1 MQMLKYISFQIK
13 TIGFIALLM
22 YQSYKVHAQQ
32 NIEKQGLNALFQK
45 DFATAERIFK
55 QLLASDSSNL
65 SAHLGMS
72 YVYYEQEQVLKQKQ
86 QYQVKYLNFESYF
99 ALLRKAYFHASRGAE
114 LFKQL
119 RDSEKDKEKKI
130 LNLTADAIQI
140 QQKSKIS
147 QEAYNLLT
155 NAPYRLS
162 YQKLYESNIYNR
174 YTEID
179 TLIALREA
187 LLQQCAD
194 FAKDYPT
201 SPYLKNVKEYRREI
215 LRDYTSLFSLRQF
228 GDRSGSNYEKFCH
241 LIATD
246 FDSMELKHIIPN
258 FYGAEFG
265 FNAKNYLT
273 HPNFIKLQSLA
284 KKYQVHVNQLLC
296 ELNLHHSGFGESKA
310 QLYDDFIRTFAP
322 QDIALVAV
330 QKIAHQYIQQKNW
343 RKAVTVFEKYKPLF
357 ANTDLSKQ
365 YPDHSFVV
373 NTKFDFDKMI
383 ALLSDKEE
391 DRKLVNLG
399 SGVNSKAKEYSP
411 VLSLDGSTLYF
422 ARKGANTG
430 EDIYVAEYQNGSWQ
444 AAFPLSP
451 KVNTKTHEVPLN
463 LSSDANTLFIYGNYI
478 EIPEFFYVKEKFLGK
493 GDLYFVKKKGVSSGQ
508 ILWDR
513 MQVLP
518 EPINSPN
525 YEAGFSMTTDGK
537 AVFFSSDRK
546 GGVGEYLP
554 NYHPDFLYYHGSG
567 EFNIDIYVCEK
578 KENGW
583 SEPINL
589 GEAINT
595 PFAEMNPYL
604 HPDGKTL
611 YFCSDGHYGLGG
623 YDIFMSKRLDENS
636 WTKWSQPINLGKV
649 INTPF
654 NDNFF
659 ITADGST
666 ALIATTQPT
675 DNFGQSDIY
684 QITVPERVRPEPVKL
699 IKGKLLSP
707 DKQIVKSVIRW
718 QEVGNSKN
726 SGIVQTNE
734 DGEFSFLLK
743 GRKKYIYYPDSEQ
756 VFGSSVE
763 VDLTANNEKNT
774 NLETN
779 ITVGMIDVNNK
790 TNQMPFT
797 LPTLHFDYNKA
808 IIRSESFFDLDRLA
822 VFLQKNPSAK
832 LTIEGHTDSDG
843 NDTFNLDL
851 SKKRSETVRQY
862 LIDKNCKNTI
872 TAVGLGEAK
881 AKANNASERGKQ
893 QNRRVEFI
901 IYF

>member
-1 MQMLKYISFQIK
+1 MQITKYIYFQIK
-13 TIGFIALLM
+13 IIGLIAWLIC
-22 YQSYKVHAQQ
+22 QSSKIYAQQ
-32 NIEKQGLNALFQK
+32 NTEKQGLNALFQK
-45 DFATAERIFK
+45 DFVTAERIFV
-55 QLLASDSSNL
+55 QLLASDSSSL
-65 SAHLGMS
+65 TAHLGMS
-72 YVYYEQEQVLKQKQ
+72 YVYYEQEQILKQKQ
-86 QYQVKYLNFESYF
+86 QYQVKYLNFEPYF

-119 RDSEKDKEKKI
+119 IDSEKDKVKKM

-162 YQKLYESNIYNR
+162 YQQLYESNIYNR
-174 YTEID
+174 YTETD

-194 FAKDYPT
+194 FTRDYPT
-201 SPYLKNVKEYRREI
+201 SHYLKNVREYRREI
-215 LRDYTSLFSLRQF
+215 LRDYTNLLSLRQF
-228 GDRSGSNYEKFCH
+228 GDRSGNAYEKFCH
-241 LIATD
+241 LIMTD
-246 FDSMELKHIIPN
+246 FDSVELKHIIPN

-265 FNAKNYLT
+265 FNAKNYLS
-273 HPNFIKLQSLA
+273 HPNFLKLQSLA
-284 KKYQVHVNQLLC
+284 KKYQVPANQLLC
-296 ELNLHHSGFGESKA
+296 ELNLHHSGFRKSKA
-310 QLYDDFIRTFAP
+310 QLYDDFIRAFAP

-330 QKIAHQYIQQKNW
+330 QKMANQYIQQQNW
-343 RKAVTVFEKYKPLF
+343 ASAIAIFEKYKPLF
-357 ANTDLSKQ
+357 AHTNLSKQ
-365 YPDHSFVV
+365 YPNHSFVV
-373 NTKFDFDKMI
+373 NAKFDFDKMI
-383 ALLSDKEE
+383 ALLSDKEG

-411 VLSLDGSTLYF
+411 VLSLDGNTLYF

-430 EDIYVAEYQNGSWQ
+430 EDIYVAEYQNRKWQ

-463 LSSDANTLFIYGNYI
+463 LSSDGNKLFIYGNYT

-493 GDLYFVKKKGVSSGQ
+493 GDLYFVEKKGVTNGQ
-508 ILWDR
+508 ILWDK

-525 YEAGFSMTTDGK
+525 YEAGFSETADSK
-537 AVFFSSDRK
+537 VVFFSSDRK

-589 GEAINT
+589 GETINT

-636 WTKWSQPINLGKV
+636 WTKWSEPINLGKA

-684 QITVPERVRPEPVKL
+684 EITIPEKVRPEPVKL

-707 DKQIVKSVIRW
+707 NNQIVNSIIKW
-718 QEVGNSKN
+718 EEVGNSKN
-726 SGIVQTNE
+726 SGTVQTKEN
-734 DGEFSFLLK
+734 GEFAFLLK
-743 GRKKYIYYPDSEQ
+743 GSKKYVYYPESEHA
-756 VFGSSVE
+756 FGSSVE
-763 VDLTANNEKNT
+763 VDLTAKKRENT
-774 NLETN
+774 DLETN
-779 ITVGMIDVNNK
+779 ITVGTIGTSK
-790 TNQMPFT
+790 TNHFPFT
-797 LPTLHFDYNKA
+797 LPTLHFDYNQAK
-808 IIRSESFFDLDRLA
+808 IRSESFFDLDRFA
-822 VFLQKNPSAK
+822 TFLQKNPSAK

-843 NDTFNLDL
+843 NDAFNLDL
-851 SKKRSETVRQY
+851 SKRRAEAVKQY
-862 LIDKNCKNTI
+862 LIGKNCKNTI
-872 TAVGLGEAK
+872 TALGLGETK
-881 AKANNASERGKQ
+881 AKASNTSEQGKQ
-893 QNRRVEFI
+893 QNRRVEFNL
-901 IYF
+901 YF